1 MRDEG
6 DDRMEWGYTVAGLL
20 VGFVVGVTGMGG
32 GALMTPILI
41 LFFNISPA
49 LAIGTDLLFAS
60 VTKAGGVVVHGSRGN
75 IEWKIVGLMAM
86 GSIPAAAI
94 TVLLLQQYSYSGD
107 VKKLLT
113 PALGIAL
120 LLTAPV
126 VLFKGYLTQIA
137 QTRFKLNAYVHWRP
151 LVTVIVGAGL
161 GVLVTLSSVGAGV
174 LGTMILFFLYPRM
187 AAVRIVG
194 TDIAHAVP
202 LTAVAGLGHLQMG
215 NVDFMLL
222 GSLLV
227 GSLPGIYIGSHLS
240 NRIPEKVLRPI
251 LGTLLLLF
259 GAKFA
264 FS

>member
-1 MRDEG
+1 
-6 DDRMEWGYTVAGLL
+6 MEWGYTVAGLV
-20 VGFVVGVTGMGG
+20 VGFVVGLTGMGG

-60 VTKAGGVVVHGSRGN
+60 ITKAGGMVVHGRRGN
-75 IEWKIVGLMAM
+75 IEWKVVRLMAL

-94 TVLLLQQYSYSGD
+94 TVLALQQYSYSGD
-107 VKKLLT
+107 TKKLLT
-113 PALGIAL
+113 TALGIAL

-126 VLFKGYLTQIA
+126 VLFKGYLA
-137 QTRFKLNAYVHWRP
+137 NFAHTRLNLGAFVHWRP
-151 LVTVIVGAGL
+151 AVTVAVGAGL

-174 LGTMILFFLYPRM
+174 LGTMILFFLYPHM
-187 AAVRIVG
+187 SAVRVVG

-215 NVDFMLL
+215 NVDFALL

-227 GSLPGIYIGSHLS
+227 GSLPGIYVGSHLS
-240 NRIPEKVLRPI
+240 SRVPEKVLRPI

>member
-1 MRDEG
+1 
-6 DDRMEWGYTVAGLL
+6 MEWAYTVAGLV
-20 VGFVVGVTGMGG
+20 VGFVVGLTGMGG

-60 VTKAGGVVVHGSRGN
+60 ITKAGGMVVHGKRGN
-75 IEWKIVGLMAM
+75 IEWKVVGLMAL
-86 GSIPAAAI
+86 GSIPAAAL
-94 TVLLLQQYSYSGD
+94 TVLMLQEYSYSGD
-107 VKKLLT
+107 TKKLLT
-113 PALGIAL
+113 TALGIAL

-126 VLFKGYLTQIA
+126 VLFKGYLA
-137 QTRFKLNAYVHWRP
+137 HFAHTRLNLGAFVHWRP
-151 LVTVIVGAGL
+151 AVTVVVGAGL

-174 LGTMILFFLYPRM
+174 LGTMILFFLYPYM

-215 NVDFMLL
+215 NVDFALL

-240 NRIPEKVLRPI
+240 SRVPEKVLRPI
-251 LGTLLLLF
+251 LGTLLILF